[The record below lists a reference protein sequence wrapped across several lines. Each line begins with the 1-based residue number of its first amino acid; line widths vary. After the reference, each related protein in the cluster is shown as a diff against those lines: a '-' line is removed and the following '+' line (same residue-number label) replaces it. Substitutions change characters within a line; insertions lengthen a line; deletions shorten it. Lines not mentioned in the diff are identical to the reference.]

1 VIEAGA
7 RGQETSRADAPR
19 LAFRGVTKS
28 YGDVVANDQ
37 VDLDIARG
45 SIHAL
50 VGENGAGKSTLMGVA
65 YGLVTPD
72 RGGVEVDGEPVR
84 LRGPHDAIRH
94 GVGMVQQRLQ
104 LLEDLTALENL
115 VLGREPARGPILDR
129 GASMR
134 EAARLAE
141 GLKVRIRWEAPA
153 RSLSVGQRQ
162 RLEILRLLYR
172 DARLL
177 ILDEPTTVLTPQ
189 EVDDLFEVL
198 RRLRDRGRTIVFISH
213 KLREVEAVADRVTVM
228 RAGKTVET
236 IDRSQLDLGRVAE
249 LMVGDRRFASLAVE
263 GAAVEGA
270 AVEVAAGGKGATVQ
284 TGAAGQEVAAGE
296 GESLDRACLE
306 VRNVRV
312 RSPWGGWALEGMDL
326 EVRGGEILGIAGVEG
341 NGQREL
347 VEAVVG
353 LRPVEVGSI
362 RLLERDVTRA
372 GVRDRRDAGLAFV
385 SDDRDRE
392 GANLDGPITDSA
404 ISLEYRRPRLSRWAV
419 LLPGRIRRFVERL
432 LDRFGIRARRPEAPV
447 RSLSGGNVQRLVL
460 GRELERTP
468 RLLVAA
474 QPTRGLDI
482 RAVAFVHEQLAGMRK
497 EGTGILLVSED
508 LDELLSVSDRL
519 AVLFDGRVVGR
530 LERSEFEDRPRIGR
544 LIAGAERG

>member
-1 VIEAGA
+1 VIEARVREGERSSA
-7 RGQETSRADAPR
+7 EGPH
-19 LAFRGVTKS
+19 LAFRGVTKR
-28 YGDVVANDQ
+28 YGDVVANDHI
-37 VDLDIARG
+37 DLEIAPG
-45 SIHAL
+45 SIHAV

-65 YGLVTPD
+65 YGLVVPD
-72 RGGVEVDGEPVR
+72 RGRVEIGGEEVR

-94 GVGMVQQRLQ
+94 GVGMIQQRLQ

-115 VLGREPARGPILDR
+115 VLGREPAHGPFLD
-129 GASMR
+129 R
-134 EAARLAE
+134 EAALREARHLAE
-141 GLKVRIRWEAPA
+141 GLKARIRWDAPV

-198 RRLRDRGRTIVFISH
+198 RRLRDRGRTIVFVSH
-213 KLREVEAVADRVTVM
+213 KLREVEALADTVTVM
-228 RAGKTVET
+228 RGGRVVET

-263 GAAVEGA
+263 GAAGHELA
-270 AVEVAAGGKGATVQ
+270 SAEDRD
-284 TGAAGQEVAAGE
+284 
-296 GESLDRACLE
+296 LDRTCLE
-306 VRNVRV
+306 VRDLGV
-312 RSPWGGWALEGMDL
+312 RSPWGSWALEGVDL
-326 EVRGGEILGIAGVEG
+326 EVHGGQVLGIAGVEG

-353 LRPVEVGSI
+353 LRPADVGSI
-362 RLLERDVTRA
+362 RLLGRDVTRA
-372 GVRDRRDAGLAFV
+372 DVRGRRERGLAFV

-392 GANLDGPITDSA
+392 GANLDGSITDSA
-404 ISLEYRRPRLSRWAV
+404 ISLEYRGPQLSRWAV
-419 LLPGRIRRFVERL
+419 LMPGRVRRFVEGL
-432 LDRFGIRARRPEAPV
+432 LQRFGVRATRPDAPV

-460 GRELERTP
+460 GRELEQAP

-474 QPTRGLDI
+474 QPSRGLDI
-482 RAVAFVHEQLAGMRK
+482 RAVAFVYEQLDRMRG

-508 LDELLSVSDRL
+508 LDELLSLSDRL
-519 AVLFDGRVVGR
+519 AVLYDGRVVGW
-530 LERSEFEDRPRIGR
+530 LERSEFEDRARIGR
-544 LIAGAERG
+544 LIAGAEWG